1 MADNKHIILEIASS
15 EKEAP
20 QDPFVDYSLK
30 VKKYLEAKA
39 TEVKGVGIETLI
51 KVFKSAAKDRNDINY
66 CAARINNFLE
76 VFSDYKNFKTAV
88 ANNFE
93 PSEECLATAKMECK
107 EHGIDEIE
115 FEDVDQF
122 YLETKDE
129 FKNSID
135 IEI

>member
-1 MADNKHIILEIASS
+1 MADNKHIILEITST
-15 EKEAP
+15 EKEIA

-51 KVFKSAAKDRNDINY
+51 KVFKSAARDCNNITY
-66 CAARINNFLE
+66 CAAGINNFLN
-76 VFSDYKNFKTAV
+76 VFSDYKNFKNAV

-93 PSEECLATAKMECK
+93 PSEECLALAKIEC
-107 EHGIDEIE
+107 EEYNINEID

>member
-1 MADNKHIILEIASS
+1 MARKDHIILEITSL
-15 EKEAP
+15 EKEIQ

-30 VKKYLEAKA
+30 VKKYLEVKA
-39 TEVKGVGIETLI
+39 AEVKGVGIETLI
-51 KVFKSAAKDRNDINY
+51 KVFKSAARDCSDINY

-76 VFSDYKNFKTAV
+76 VFSDYKNFKNAV

-93 PSEECLATAKMECK
+93 PSEECLALAKIEC
-107 EHGIDEIE
+107 EEYNISEID

>member
-1 MADNKHIILEIASS
+1 MANNNHIILEITSA
-15 EKEAP
+15 EKEVT
-20 QDPFVDYSLK
+20 QDPFINYSLK

-51 KVFKSAAKDRNDINY
+51 KVFKSAARDYNNITY
-66 CAARINNFLE
+66 CAARINNFLN

-93 PSEECLATAKMECK
+93 PSEECLAAAKLECK

-115 FEDVDQF
+115 FKDVDQF

>member
-51 KVFKSAAKDRNDINY
+51 KVFKSAARDYNNITY
-66 CAARINNFLE
+66 CAARINNFLD

-93 PSEECLATAKMECK
+93 PSEECLAVAIIECK
-107 EHGIDEIE
+107 DHDIDEIE
-115 FEDVDQF
+115 FEDADQF

>member
-1 MADNKHIILEIASS
+1 MLEIASY
-15 EKEAP
+15 EKETAK
-20 QDPFVDYSLK
+20 DPFVDYSLK

-51 KVFKSAAKDRNDINY
+51 KVFKSAARDCSDINY

-93 PSEECLATAKMECK
+93 PSEECLATAKVECK
-107 EHGIDEIE
+107 DHAIDEIE

>member
-15 EKEAP
+15 EKAAP
-20 QDPFVDYSLK
+20 QDPFVDYSRK

-51 KVFKSAAKDRNDINY
+51 KVFKSAARDCNNITY
-66 CAARINNFLE
+66 CAARINNFLN
-76 VFSDYKNFKTAV
+76 VFSDYKNFKNAV

-93 PSEECLATAKMECK
+93 PSEECLALAKIEC
-107 EHGIDEIE
+107 EEYNINEID

>member
-1 MADNKHIILEIASS
+1 VARKDHIILEITSL
-15 EKEAP
+15 EKEIQ

-30 VKKYLEAKA
+30 VKKYLEVKA
-39 TEVKGVGIETLI
+39 TEIKGVGIETLI
-51 KVFKSAAKDRNDINY
+51 KVFKSAARDCSDINY

-93 PSEECLATAKMECK
+93 PSEECLATAKIECK

>member
-1 MADNKHIILEIASS
+1 VARKDHIILEITSS
-15 EKEAP
+15 EKEIQ

-30 VKKYLEAKA
+30 VKKYLEVKA
-39 TEVKGVGIETLI
+39 AEVKGVGIETLI
-51 KVFKSAAKDRNDINY
+51 KVFKSAARDCSDINY

-93 PSEECLATAKMECK
+93 PSEECLATAKVECK
-107 EHGIDEIE
+107 DHGIDEIE

>member
-1 MADNKHIILEIASS
+1 MARKDHIILEITSL
-15 EKEAP
+15 EKEIQ

-30 VKKYLEAKA
+30 VKKYLEVKA
-39 TEVKGVGIETLI
+39 TEIKGVGIETLI

-93 PSEECLATAKMECK
+93 PSEECLATAEIECR
-107 EHGIDEIE
+107 EHDIDKIE

>member
-1 MADNKHIILEIASS
+1 MARKDHIILEITSL
-15 EKEAP
+15 EKEIQ

-30 VKKYLEAKA
+30 VKKYLEVKA
-39 TEVKGVGIETLI
+39 TEIKGVGIETLI
-51 KVFKSAAKDRNDINY
+51 KVFKSAARDCSDINY

-93 PSEECLATAKMECK
+93 PSEECLAAAKAECK

>member
-1 MADNKHIILEIASS
+1 M
-15 EKEAP
+15 
-20 QDPFVDYSLK
+20 DYSLK

-51 KVFKSAAKDRNDINY
+51 KVFKSAARDYSEINY
-66 CAARINNFLE
+66 CAARINNFLD

-93 PSEECLATAKMECK
+93 PSEECLAVAIIECK
-107 EHGIDEIE
+107 DHGIDEIE

>member
-1 MADNKHIILEIASS
+1 MADNKHIILEITST
-15 EKEAP
+15 EKEIA

-51 KVFKSAAKDRNDINY
+51 KVFKSAARDYNNITY
-66 CAARINNFLE
+66 CAARINNFLN
-76 VFSDYKNFKTAV
+76 VFSDYKNFKNAV

-93 PSEECLATAKMECK
+93 PSEECLALAKIEC
-107 EHGIDEIE
+107 EEYNINEID

>member
-1 MADNKHIILEIASS
+1 VADNKHIILEIASS
-15 EKEAP
+15 KKEAP

-51 KVFKSAAKDRNDINY
+51 KVFKSAARDYNNITY
-66 CAARINNFLE
+66 CAARINNFLN

-93 PSEECLATAKMECK
+93 PSEECLAAAKAECK

-115 FEDVDQF
+115 FQDVDQF

>member
-1 MADNKHIILEIASS
+1 VARKDHIILEITSL
-15 EKEAP
+15 EKEIQ

-30 VKKYLEAKA
+30 VKKYLEVKA
-39 TEVKGVGIETLI
+39 AEVKGVGIETLI
-51 KVFKSAAKDRNDINY
+51 KVFKSAARDCSDINY

-93 PSEECLATAKMECK
+93 PSEECLATAKVECK
-107 EHGIDEIE
+107 DHGIDEIE